1 MDTLFALDTAAH
13 AARDHGATQIS
24 PEIVDALLHAWRYAI
39 RVGLAQHPRRPG
51 RQQSKTRNL
60 LERLRDR
67 EADVPRFAH
76 DLSVPFTN
84 NQAERDRRPTET
96 R

>member
-1 MDTLFALDTAAH
+1 MLICSEEIRPPVDAV
-13 AARDHGATQIS
+13 RVS
-24 PEIVDALLHAWRYAI
+24 IVDALLHAWRYAI